1 MRWPAGPSWC
11 STQRKTAKN
20 TAQLCRD
27 SGKTS
32 AAEHLEFGAGSHV
45 RELDFGDTPDP
56 THRHTILQQ
65 RNHVL
70 VWGHRAIEADY
81 SVSTRYAN
89 RDFEFKTIYAPGE
102 VQSSWNVDTVMLPC
116 DVQIRILAN

>member
-65 RNHVL
+65 RNH
-70 VWGHRAIEADY
+70 GN
-81 SVSTRYAN
+81 AN
-89 RDFEFKTIYAPGE
+89 RDFEFQTIHAPGE
-102 VQSSWNVDTVMLPC
+102 VQSSWTVMLP
-116 DVQIRILAN
+116 IRFLALA